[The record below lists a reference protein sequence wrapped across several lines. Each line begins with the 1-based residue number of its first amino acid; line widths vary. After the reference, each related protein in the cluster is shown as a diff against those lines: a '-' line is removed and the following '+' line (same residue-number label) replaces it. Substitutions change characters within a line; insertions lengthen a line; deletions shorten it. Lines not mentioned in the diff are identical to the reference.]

1 MADLAAAD
9 FANRY
14 GPWAVIAGASDGTGE
29 AFAEYLAVRGVN
41 VVLVARRASA
51 LEAVAARL
59 TGAYGVECRTLVL
72 DLSEPG
78 AAAGMLAAT
87 QDLDVGLYVSNA
99 GVAGVAEGF
108 LDSSLADSMGAVRLN
123 VATLVEATHGF
134 GRRLRTRGRGGIVI
148 MASLVSL
155 GGRPLFAMYAGTKA
169 FDAVFAESLWAELRD
184 ENIDVIGAIA
194 PGMDTP
200 TARRNRGSDEAQPW
214 HQSATDVVA
223 KTFDMLGH
231 EALVYFP
238 MPHEVDR
245 FAAIRDDR
253 RSQLLAAAEWVVQ
266 YKKETMGVAKA
277 R

>member
-1 MADLAAAD
+1 
-9 FANRY
+9 
-14 GPWAVIAGASDGTGE
+14 
-29 AFAEYLAVRGVN
+29 
-41 VVLVARRASA
+41 
-51 LEAVAARL
+51 
-59 TGAYGVECRTLVL
+59 
-72 DLSEPG
+72 
-78 AAAGMLAAT
+78 
-87 QDLDVGLYVSNA
+87 
-99 GVAGVAEGF
+99 VAGVAEGF